1 MLQEMRV
8 EWIDV
13 PGGTFWM
20 GGGPRD
26 NENPRHE
33 VRLRPFRLAR
43 TQVTREEYQ
52 RFLDETGH
60 PAPPFWDEPAFAH
73 PRMPAVGPSWE
84 DAVAFC
90 AWIDPLNT
98 VRLPT
103 EAEWE
108 RAATSGRA
116 GREVVYPWGDDPPES
131 LPDYGRRWREGPE
144 PVDAYPSLHPLGFL
158 GLGENVHEW
167 CSDWY
172 GAAYYADTYQVSP
185 VDDPRGPAD
194 GTRRS
199 SRGGSWRHQIKVS
212 RCAARSAI
220 PPHLRYADYGF
231 RLAADSPELGKESR

>member
-1 MLQEMRV
+1 MLQEMTV

-52 RFLDETGH
+52 RFLDETGR
-60 PAPPFWDEPAFAH
+60 PAPPFWREPAFSH

-84 DAVAFC
+84 DAEAFC
-90 AWIDPLNT
+90 AWMGD

-108 RAATSGRA
+108 RAATA

-131 LPDYGRRWREGPE
+131 LPDYGRRWLEGPE

-172 GAAYYADTYQVSP
+172 GAGWYQVSP
-185 VDDPRGPAD
+185 VDDPRGPES

-199 SRGGSWRHQIKVS
+199 SRGGSWRHRIKVS

-231 RLAADSPELGKESR
+231 RLAMDTNPEKESR